1 MFWFDSCSKSLQIL
15 VKRCMAALPQV
26 DDVKAEMAVALER
39 ARAENIEQRRASRK
53 KEEELTA
60 RCARMSQQIMELKVI
75 IALGRKRKS

>member
-1 MFWFDSCSKSLQIL
+1 
-15 VKRCMAALPQV
+15 MAALPQV